1 MPGNAHLH
9 HHRRCGLTLLETVVS
24 LLLITV
30 LLAILLP
37 ALSSARVA
45 SYGDQCK
52 GNLYHIGQSWQ
63 TYLEDH
69 QRQFPFV
76 PVQPGWFYG
85 GMRFSSVDGSAYRD
99 NDRPL
104 TPYLPLPQRSTSN
117 NDEIVCCCPAD
128 HGITDPSGGVGTGK
142 RSAFRGFGTSYR
154 ANAALLDA
162 RLDGIDGAEQ
172 FFRGLKRRE
181 ITTSPS
187 RLVLMG
193 DPVWYEVAEATGRTA
208 DWHGRT
214 NAGNILFLDGAV
226 RFMTIKPR
234 TDRNQPLL
242 FDPIMPGGFV
252 PDDQSAG
259 IEPASSAPSGAAH
272 RDE

>member
-1 MPGNAHLH
+1 MLGNARH
-9 HHRRCGLTLLETVVS
+9 HCGLTLLETVIS
-24 LLLITV
+24 LLLIAV

-52 GNLYHIGQSWQ
+52 TNLHRMGQSWQ

-69 QRQFPFV
+69 RRQFPFV

-104 TPYLPLPQRSTSN
+104 TPYMPLPLRSTSN
-117 NDEIVCCCPAD
+117 NEEIMCCCPAD
-128 HGITDPSGGVGTGK
+128 HGITDPSGGLGTGK
-142 RSAFRGFGTSYR
+142 RSAFRSFGTSYR

-162 RLDGIDGAEQ
+162 RLSGIDGAEQ
-172 FFRGLKRRE
+172 SFRGLDRRE

-193 DPVWYEVAEATGRTA
+193 DAAWYEVAEATGRTA
-208 DWHGRT
+208 DWHGRPG
-214 NAGNILFLDGAV
+214 AGNILFLDGAV
-226 RFMTIKPR
+226 RVMTIKPR
-234 TDRNQPLL
+234 TDRNQPLV
-242 FDPIMPGGFV
+242 FDPVTPGAFAPG
-252 PDDQSAG
+252 DQPAS
-259 IEPASSAPSGAAH
+259 IEPASSAPAGAAN
-272 RDE
+272 REE